1 MKSPN
6 NEGNKASV
14 GQLSSSNEV
23 SQPKTGSHLVEL
35 LAKRIAWK
43 FTKTTQIVSKPINAL
58 HNLQKGPI
66 ADDNTYIIH

>member
-14 GQLSSSNEV
+14 GQLLSSNEV
-23 SQPKTGSHLVEL
+23 SQPKIGSHLVEL

-43 FTKTTQIVSKPINAL
+43 FTKQPRL
-58 HNLQKGPI
+58 FPNL
-66 ADDNTYIIH
+66 